1 MTSMTEEMDV
11 SFYLILILK
20 PRFDPAIGKLFSVF
34 RTQSC
39 ELAFL
44 LNLNPDQIFLM
55 KIWHLNSLYAVSEKY
70 TQNFHNLVQIK
81 KDPIHLINNFYI
93 NVFKL

>member
-1 MTSMTEEMDV
+1 MTSVIEEMDV

-39 ELAFL
+39 ELTFL

-55 KIWHLNSLYAVSEKY
+55 KIWHSN
-70 TQNFHNLVQIK
+70 
-81 KDPIHLINNFYI
+81 
-93 NVFKL
+93 